1 MKQTQATEI
10 QEVYHHAVSSP
21 MKNGVERIKNNY
33 TYVRTTPSNER
44 ADASHHHE
52 QRNTVDSAVSH
63 AQQPQLQALN
73 HVQRRSSLR
82 HCK

>member
-1 MKQTQATEI
+1 MPFVNEPSLM
-10 QEVYHHAVSSP
+10 EVYHHAVSP
-21 MKNGVERIKNNY
+21 MKNGVEWIKNNY

-44 ADASHHHE
+44 ADARIITNNE
-52 QRNTVDSAVSH
+52 IDSAVSH